1 MSSEDTAAESS
12 LGNSNPQEVGHIP
25 PELIEYVP
33 EEKREEFVR
42 RIIHYTEQYSGPI
55 APDRIAAGWEKIL
68 PGSADRILVMSEVQQ
83 RHRIEMDKEHQ
94 RIAAEVDKSI
104 IIAFTERERLAMWFG
119 FISVL
124 ALVGLSFHAMSL
136 GYTLESV
143 ATVAGT
149 LAVVASA
156 YIYSRLSNRKEQKE
170 REALQ
175 KPSAPPE
182 LPDSETESE
191 N

>member
-1 MSSEDTAAESS
+1 
-12 LGNSNPQEVGHIP
+12 
-25 PELIEYVP
+25 
-33 EEKREEFVR
+33 
-42 RIIHYTEQYSGPI
+42 
-55 APDRIAAGWEKIL
+55 
-68 PGSADRILVMSEVQQ
+68 
-83 RHRIEMDKEHQ
+83 
-94 RIAAEVDKSI
+94 
-104 IIAFTERERLAMWFG
+104 
-119 FISVL
+119 
-124 ALVGLSFHAMSL
+124 MSL

-175 KPSAPPE
+175 KLSAPPE